1 MESMMPS
8 INMLGLGSN
17 SSPYP
22 PPWTSPSPHLHHS
35 PPKLI
40 HVLFVR
46 IHRKRQRSFNDLAT
60 GVADIGVDGLLDGTV
75 GVVEHDDCVA
85 PLKLA
90 FREGPSDLLE
100 GDHGGGG
107 GVADEGDFIVVV
119 GIDEVLDQGS

>member
-1 MESMMPS
+1 MKM
-8 INMLGLGSN
+8 GLGSN
-17 SSPYP
+17 PGPYP
-22 PPWTSPSPHLHHS
+22 SSWTGPRLHHPHS
-35 PPKLI
+35 PPKLT
-40 HVLFVR
+40 HDLF
-46 IHRKRQRSFNDLAT
+46 IQICRKWQQNFDDLAT
-60 GVADIGVDGLLDGTV
+60 GAAGVGVDGLLDGTV